1 MNVPE
6 PCHGLMWRSG
16 SMKERSHEKGL
27 RSWVTERAN
36 ESSLLHTQEKRQLF
50 EVLML
55 IIAIQNNKLLN

>member
-1 MNVPE
+1 
-6 PCHGLMWRSG
+6 
-16 SMKERSHEKGL
+16 MKERSHEKGL

-36 ESSLLHTQEKRQLF
+36 ESSLLHSQEKRQLF